1 MMLKSYFILAFAI
14 ACEVIATTALVRSEG
29 FTKMNPLAVMIIG
42 YGIAFYCLSI
52 VSKSIPI
59 GITYALWSGLGIV
72 LISFM
77 GWIYLNQRLD
87 LPAQIGIALI
97 ILGVIV
103 INLFSKSVSH

>member
-1 MMLKSYFILAFAI
+1 MLKSYFILAFAI

-29 FTKMNPLAVMIIG
+29 FTKLVPTLIMAVG

-52 VSKSIPI
+52 VSKTIPI

-87 LPAQIGIALI
+87 LPAQIGIAFI
-97 ILGVIV
+97 IIGVLV